1 MNLNIKNWDTKT
13 KVKAIAL
20 TLFVVCAGIYL
31 MPEDEASLESVSYG
45 EPIERMYEAQPTGF
59 DDFAQNS
66 TSDLQV
72 SEPAAQTQ
80 STTPRPQSVTVPK
93 FNFIVELAKVIDN
106 VQNKPEAMLE
116 YKYALSEQM
125 LEKRAKLQELVARE
139 TTAKLQEM
147 TSKKEMNDLTPGMS
161 VSSNAAPTSDITDS
175 TVNKALFEYNYQ
187 PSDFSLTNVRS
198 TIDGPEAIVEYR
210 GEFYTARKGRDL
222 LTMVKVLNV
231 KNDRVELSTPNIPSF
246 NVVLKL

>member
-1 MNLNIKNWDTKT
+1 MNLNIKNWDSKT

-20 TLFVVCAGIYL
+20 LIFVIASGAYL
-31 MPEDEASLESVSYG
+31 MPESEVEAESVSFG
-45 EPIERMYEAQPTGF
+45 EPMERSFEAQPSGF
-59 DDFAQNS
+59 DSIPN
-66 TSDLQV
+66 T
-72 SEPAAQTQ
+72 AAQSQ
-80 STTPRPQSVTVPK
+80 GVNQNASSPASTPRPEPVSVPK

-106 VQNKPEAMLE
+106 VQNKPEAMLD

-139 TTAKLQEM
+139 TTAKLKEM

-161 VSSNAAPTSDITDS
+161 VASSLPTSDINES

-198 TIDGPEAIVEYR
+198 TIDGLEAIIEYR

-222 LTMVKVLNV
+222 LTMVKVLNITS
-231 KNDRVELSTPNIPSF
+231 DRVELSTPNIKSF